1 MSATQTTA
9 TGPRTNADSPPQQR
23 TSRAAAALTGA
34 TLLAGAGNYGLSLLM
49 VHMLA
54 PAEYVRYSTASN
66 VLLAV
71 GTFAGATMP
80 ALVTR
85 ELADRPRGPAE
96 RSRGVRLC
104 LRTAGVYAL
113 ICAAGACA
121 ACATYAGPALMA
133 AVAAAAVL
141 LWTNATG
148 AGCLQSRQDFGRL
161 ALLWPAEAAVRA
173 MASLAFL
180 LVGRSSAGA
189 VAGIAVGAA
198 TTAGAAFLSDRRPLT
213 GPRIPQSPRARPPGA
228 AGSGQ
233 APWRRA
239 ASIGGAQALMC
250 LLPSLDVVVATAVRS
265 GSPELAPYQALLV
278 LTRIPL
284 YAATAL
290 AAVLLP
296 QLATTRADTP
306 SAATTSATS
315 AAAQAAPASAPA
327 AGPTATPP
335 AAPASAPAD
344 RERIDCAPVHR
355 VLRLHWAAALTV
367 TVAVVTCPQPLLAL
381 VVPPSYAESGALLL
395 PLGIAGLA
403 AATLTV
409 TATVF
414 LAWGPLRQQ
423 IRLLAAAC
431 PAGALLY
438 AATAGHPA
446 RLAWSAAML
455 TTVTAAASLV
465 LAGRR
470 IASPLWRTAAVSCAT
485 AAAAGCVLYALRGH
499 TALWC
504 LAVPVLAATA
514 AVSVRV
520 RRRARTQGP
529 LRVLH
534 LAFED
539 PRRPGAGGGSV
550 RTHEVNRRLAAQG
563 VEVTAVC
570 APWPGP
576 GCTPTVRDG
585 VRYLPLPGRLG
596 PLGRSGTLCQ
606 LAYFCAVLLVLR
618 RLIRRT
624 DPDLVVED
632 FAAPFSSVC
641 VPWLTRRPVVG
652 VVQWLAAA
660 EKTEQYGLPFHLV
673 ERLGLRSHSTLVA
686 VSEGLAAELR
696 RRRPGA
702 LVTALPNGIDRAA
715 FTAAPE
721 GAAREH
727 VLYLGRL
734 ETSSKG
740 LDLLLRAYALAAPRT
755 TCDLLIAGDG
765 PDAETARALARK
777 LGVED
782 RVRWLGRVE
791 GAARYAL
798 LAGARLVCV
807 PSRYETFG
815 LVAAE
820 ALATRTPVLAFDI
833 PNVRDLVTDAVGV
846 RVPAEDVRAY
856 GDALAD
862 LSADPARC
870 RRLGSAGPATVAH
883 LDWDAVARSQLALYE
898 RAMGRER
905 RGDTGGAL

>member
-1 MSATQTTA
+1 MPATQTTA
-9 TGPRTNADSPPQQR
+9 GGSRTNADSPPQLR
-23 TSRAAAALTGA
+23 TSRAAAALTCA

-49 VHMLA
+49 VHLLA
-54 PAEYVRYSTASN
+54 PAEYVRYATASN

-85 ELADRPRGPAE
+85 ELADRPHGPVQRA
-96 RSRGVRLC
+96 RGVRLC

-121 ACATYAGPALMA
+121 ACATYAGPALTA

-148 AGCLQSRQDFGRL
+148 AGLLQSRQDFGRL
-161 ALLWPAEAAVRA
+161 AVLWPAEAAVRA
-173 MASLAFL
+173 VASLAFL
-180 LVGRSSAGA
+180 FVGRSSAGA
-189 VAGIAVGAA
+189 VAGIAAGAA
-198 TTAGAAFLSDRRPLT
+198 ATAGAAFLSDRRPLPCRT
-213 GPRIPQSPRARPPGA
+213 PSAPHRPPPGP
-228 AGSGQ
+228 AGGGPATGRR

-278 LTRIPL
+278 LARVPL

-296 QLATTRADTP
+296 QLATTP
-306 SAATTSATS
+306 VTTQPA
-315 AAAQAAPASAPA
+315 ASAST
-327 AGPTATPP
+327 PTAH
-335 AAPASAPAD
+335 
-344 RERIDCAPVHR
+344 ERIDRTPVHR
-355 VLRLHWAAALTV
+355 ALRLHWAAALTI
-367 TVAVVTCPQPLLAL
+367 TVAVVTCPRPLLAL
-381 VVPPSYAESGALLL
+381 VVPPSYAGSAALLL
-395 PLGIAGLA
+395 PLGIAGVA

-438 AATAGHPA
+438 AATAGQPV
-446 RLAWSAAML
+446 RLAWSAALL

-470 IASPLWRTAAVSCAT
+470 IASPLWRTAAAWCAT
-485 AAAAGCVLYALRGH
+485 AAAVACVLYALRGH

-504 LAVPVLAATA
+504 LAVLALAATA
-514 AVSVRV
+514 PAAVRD
-520 RRRARTQGP
+520 RQPTRTQGP

-539 PRRPGAGGGSV
+539 PRSPGAGGGSV
-550 RTHEVNRRLAAQG
+550 RTHEVNRRLASYG

-576 GCTPTVRDG
+576 GCTPTVHDG

-596 PLGRSGTLCQ
+596 PLNRSGTLCR
-606 LAYFCAVLLVLR
+606 LAYFCAVLAGLW
-618 RLIRRT
+618 RLIRRM

-673 ERLGLRSHSTLVA
+673 ERLGLRSHSRLVA

-702 LVTALPNGIDRAA
+702 QVTALPNGIDRAA
-715 FTAAPE
+715 FTAPA

-740 LDLLLRAYALAAPRT
+740 LDLLLRAYASAAPRT

-765 PDAETARALARK
+765 PDAETARSLARK
-777 LGVED
+777 LGVEG
-782 RVRWLGRVE
+782 RTRWLGRVE
-791 GAARYAL
+791 GAVRYAL

-846 RVPAEDVRAY
+846 RVPPEDVRAY

-862 LSADPARC
+862 LAADPARC
-870 RRLGSAGPATVAH
+870 RRLGRAGPATVAH
-883 LDWDAVARSQLALYE
+883 LDWDAVARAQLALYE
-898 RAMGRER
+898 RAVGRER
-905 RGDTGGAL
+905 NEDAGRAQ

>member
-1 MSATQTTA
+1 MSATKTTG
-9 TGPRTNADSPPQQR
+9 TRSRTIAAGSPPRHR

-34 TLLAGAGNYGLSLLM
+34 TLLAGAGNYSLSLLM

-85 ELADRPRGPAE
+85 ELADRPPGPVQRA
-96 RSRGVRLC
+96 RGVRLC
-104 LRTAGVYAL
+104 LRTAGIYAL
-113 ICAAGACA
+113 VCGAGACA

-141 LWTNATG
+141 LWANATG

-161 ALLWPAEAAVRA
+161 AVLWPAEAAVRA
-173 MASLAFL
+173 VASLSFL

-189 VAGIAVGAA
+189 VAGIAAGAA
-198 TTAGAAFLSDRRPLT
+198 ATAGAAFLSDRRPLPARRT
-213 GPRIPQSPRARPPGA
+213 ARAHRPPPRA
-228 AGSGQ
+228 AGGGP

-239 ASIGGAQALMC
+239 ASVGVAQALMC
-250 LLPSLDVVVATAVRS
+250 LLPSLDVVVAAAVRS
-265 GSPELAPYQALLV
+265 GSTELAPYQGLLV
-278 LTRIPL
+278 LARVPL

-296 QLATTRADTP
+296 QLTASPVVPAAEAPSTP
-306 SAATTSATS
+306 PTAAPD
-315 AAAQAAPASAPA
+315 AAPAAR
-327 AGPTATPP
+327 G
-335 AAPASAPAD
+335 
-344 RERIDCAPVHR
+344 RIDHAPVHR
-355 VLRLHWAAALTV
+355 ALRLHWAAALTV
-367 TVAVVTCPQPLLAL
+367 TVTVVTCPRPLLAL
-381 VVPPSYAESGALLL
+381 AVPPSYAGSAALLL
-395 PLGIAGLA
+395 PLAIAGLA
-403 AATLTV
+403 AATLTM

-414 LAWGPLRQQ
+414 LARGPLRQQ
-423 IRLLAAAC
+423 MRLLAAAC

-446 RLAWSAAML
+446 RLAWSAALL
-455 TTVTAAASLV
+455 TTATAAVSLV

-470 IASPLWRTAAVSCAT
+470 IASPLWRTAAASCVT
-485 AAAAGCVLYALRGH
+485 AAAVACVLYALRGH

-504 LAVPVLAATA
+504 LAVVVLAATVAA
-514 AVSVRV
+514 AVRD
-520 RRRARTQGP
+520 RQRIRTQGP

-550 RTHEVNRRLAAQG
+550 RTHEIDRRLAARG

-585 VRYLPLPGRLG
+585 VRYLPLPRRPG
-596 PLGRSGTLCQ
+596 PLAGSGKLCQ
-606 LAYFCAVLLVLR
+606 LAYFCAVLTGLW
-618 RLIRRT
+618 RLIRRM

-660 EKTEQYGLPFHLV
+660 EKSKQYRLPFHLV

-702 LVTALPNGIDRAA
+702 QVTALPNGIDRAA
-715 FTAAPE
+715 FTAPA

-740 LDLLLRAYALAAPRT
+740 LDLLLRAYASAAPRT

-765 PDAETARALARK
+765 PDAGAARALARV
-777 LGVED
+777 LGVEG
-782 RVRWLGRVE
+782 RIRWLGRVE
-791 GAARYAL
+791 GEARYAL
-798 LAGARLVCV
+798 MADARLVCV

-846 RVPAEDVRAY
+846 RVPPEDVRAY
-856 GDALAD
+856 GDALAE
-862 LSADPARC
+862 LAADPARC
-870 RRLGSAGPATVAH
+870 RRLGSAGPASVVH

-898 RAMGRER
+898 RAVGRER
-905 RGDTGGAL
+905 SEDGHWPGRGEGTGRGAVT